1 MDCCVFEPKIQVECA
16 LEILRI
22 LRGGDAIKQKGDLLE
37 HAGCLVG
44 SLGAYLNSQDESHFV
59 GVAAVDLPC
68 NLDECCDEVEASL
81 TSLDVGMV
89 GSPAISPAMIALLMR
104 LAELLI
110 AKYL

>member
-1 MDCCVFEPKIQVECA
+1 MECCEFEPKIQVECA

-22 LRGGDAIKQKGDLLE
+22 LRGGDATNQKGDLLE

-44 SLGAYLNSQDESHFV
+44 SLGAWLNSQTDPQLM
-59 GVAAVDLPC
+59 GAVAHDLPC

-81 TSLDVGMV
+81 SMQATADGE
-89 GSPAISPAMIALLMR
+89 PRAISPAMMALLMR

-110 AKYL
+110 AKFL

>member
-1 MDCCVFEPKIQVECA
+1 MDCCEFEPKIQVECA

-22 LRGGDAIKQKGDLLE
+22 LRGGDAIQQKGDLLE

-44 SLGAYLNSQDESHFV
+44 SLGAYLNSLDDPQLMGE
-59 GVAAVDLPC
+59 AAHDLPC
-68 NLDECCDEVEASL
+68 NLDECCDEVEATLGS
-81 TSLDVGMV
+81 VGANEV
-89 GSPAISPAMIALLMR
+89 GISPAVVALLLR